1 MNFNFFNTD
10 VNNNNNKT
18 SLFNTNNNTQNTQ
31 NNNINDIISLINTS
45 ILVNI
50 HNHPLELC
58 YTIERKNY
66 GTGWNCNKCTKTF
79 SYDIPSFYCTFCDFD
94 LCHNC
99 LGEYRLNE
107 IKINDNNSNNYK
119 LIQQISN
126 GNFPWQKKNNN
137 HSHLL
142 TLIKRANINWIC
154 DICSQNFQKKDSSF
168 YCSLC
173 DFDICFNCLNQNNN
187 IDNNTKPNIF
197 DNNKSNL
204 FDNKKPSIFDNNKSN
219 LFDNT
224 KPNIFDNN
232 KSSLFD
238 NTKPNIFDNNKS
250 SLFDNTK
257 PNIFDNNKS
266 SLFYRNKQ
274 SLFDMNNIFGY
285 DNFPKKNIW
294 WENCHFCPKKITND
308 KPVIYLYPEKSMNV
322 SVNLNIGEGK
332 FTAVYPQFNEKNNM
346 WKVHAEPN
354 GEIIINNKKYPYLY
368 YECES
373 YYPQETNEGFIVDD
387 KNAIS
392 FLEEKLK
399 ILGLN
404 DKEMTDFITY
414 WLPKLIKNKLSICT
428 FQTQKFF
435 NYFKLNITPKPDTL
449 IRIFLSIKKIDSP
462 IYVKEQKLIT
472 VERKGFTVVEWGGSN
487 F

>member
-1 MNFNFFNTD
+1 M
-10 VNNNNNKT
+10 
-18 SLFNTNNNTQNTQ
+18 
-31 NNNINDIISLINTS
+31 
-45 ILVNI
+45 
-50 HNHPLELC
+50 
-58 YTIERKNY
+58 
-66 GTGWNCNKCTKTF
+66 
-79 SYDIPSFYCTFCDFD
+79 
-94 LCHNC
+94 
-99 LGEYRLNE
+99 
-107 IKINDNNSNNYK
+107 
-119 LIQQISN
+119 
-126 GNFPWQKKNNN
+126 
-137 HSHLL
+137 
-142 TLIKRANINWIC
+142 TLIKRGNNNWIC

-219 LFDNT
+219 
-224 KPNIFDNN
+224 
-232 KSSLFD
+232 LFD

>member
-197 DNNKSNL
+197 DNNKLSL
-204 FDNKKPSIFDNNKSN
+204 FDNKKPS
-219 LFDNT
+219 
-224 KPNIFDNN
+224 
-232 KSSLFD
+232 
-238 NTKPNIFDNNKS
+238 IFDNNKS

>member
-31 NNNINDIISLINTS
+31 NNNINGIISLINTS

-204 FDNKKPSIFDNNKSN
+204 FDNKKPS
-219 LFDNT
+219 
-224 KPNIFDNN
+224 
-232 KSSLFD
+232 
-238 NTKPNIFDNNKS
+238 IFDNNKS

>member
-10 VNNNNNKT
+10 ANNNNNKT

-31 NNNINDIISLINTS
+31 NNNINGIISLINTS

-142 TLIKRANINWIC
+142 TLIKRGNINWIC

-187 IDNNTKPNIF
+187 IDNNTKP
-197 DNNKSNL
+197 
-204 FDNKKPSIFDNNKSN
+204 SIFDNNKSN
-219 LFDNT
+219 
-224 KPNIFDNN
+224 
-232 KSSLFD
+232 
-238 NTKPNIFDNNKS
+238 
-250 SLFDNTK
+250 LFDNTK

-435 NYFKLNITPKPDTL
+435 DYFKLNITPKPDTL